1 MGILVPLFAGLF
13 VTIIMS
19 LIAYFLEFYRGMYI
33 ALLFGL
39 SIFIDMSFDLP
50 IAMLVGA
57 VLVAIPGLILFIR
70 FIKQYPIQTGS
81 RWNMTVPKQAD
92 RFATIADLDKLIHEP
107 ARMSIMAV
115 LYVLESADFTFL
127 MNQTGL
133 TWGNLSAHLTK
144 LETAGYVE
152 VVKSFKGKRPN
163 TNLKLSSTGREAFRK
178 YMDQMK
184 QVVNDF
190 PK

>member
-1 MGILVPLFAGLF
+1 MA
-13 VTIIMS
+13 T
-19 LIAYFLEFYRGMYI
+19 
-33 ALLFGL
+33 
-39 SIFIDMSFDLP
+39 
-50 IAMLVGA
+50 
-57 VLVAIPGLILFIR
+57 
-70 FIKQYPIQTGS
+70 
-81 RWNMTVPKQAD
+81 PKQTD
-92 RFATIADLDKLIHEP
+92 RFTTITELDKLIHEP

-163 TNLKLSSTGREAFRK
+163 TNLKLSTTGREAFKK
-178 YMDQMK
+178 YIGSMK
-184 QVVNDF
+184 QVVRDF
-190 PK
+190 EVY